1 MRSVLRTL
9 LALMLVLGL
18 GLVAVAA
25 RAGTLVGSQALRSQH
40 AQLAPELASNAFGE
54 PLVIAS
60 EEAAGRIEGHAWGV
74 LDQPFARLEA
84 ALSDPGQWCEV
95 LMLHLNNKYCRLE
108 GQGPTPRIELRV
120 GRKHEQAIHAA
131 SALQFE
137 WQASALRDDY
147 LGVQMS
153 APEGPYDT
161 RDYRLVVEAVPLGE
175 GRSFVHMGYAFHYG
189 GSSRMAMRLY
199 LATIGRDKVG
209 FTVAESAGPGRGA
222 VYVGGLRGVVE
233 RNVMRYFLA
242 IRSHLGAAA
251 LPPAER
257 LEARLQSWFDA
268 TDRYPRQLHE
278 VEREEYLAMKRSE
291 YRRLEAHR

>member
-1 MRSVLRTL
+1 MRSVLR
-9 LALMLVLGL
+9 ALFALVLAVGL
-18 GLVAVAA
+18 GLCALAVS
-25 RAGTLVGSQALRSQH
+25 AGTLVGAAALRSQH
-40 AQLAPELASNAFGE
+40 SRLAPELASNAFGE

-60 EEAAGRIEGHAWGV
+60 QEAEGRIEGHAWGV

-108 GQGPTPRIELRV
+108 GQGPAPRIELRV
-120 GRKHEQAIHAA
+120 GRKHEQAIHSA

-137 WQASALRDDY
+137 WQASAVRDDY

-161 RDYRLVVEAVPLGE
+161 SDYRLVVEAIPLGE
-175 GRSFVHMGYAFHYG
+175 GRSFVHMGYAFQYG

-209 FTVAESAGPGRGA
+209 FTIAEGAGPGREP

-242 IRSHLGAAA
+242 IRSYLGAAS
-251 LPPAER
+251 LPPPQR

-278 VEREEYLAMKRSE
+278 VERDQYLAMKRSE
-291 YRRLEAHR
+291 YRRLDANR